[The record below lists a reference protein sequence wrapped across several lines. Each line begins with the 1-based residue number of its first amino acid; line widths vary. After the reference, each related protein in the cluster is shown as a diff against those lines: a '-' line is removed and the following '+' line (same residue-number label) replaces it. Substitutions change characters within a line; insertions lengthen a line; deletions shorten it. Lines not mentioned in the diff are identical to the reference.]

1 MRIVLAAALVAGL
14 ALAGCSQETQKDAA
28 AAASDAATDAASNT
42 QQVLGKASTALGN
55 AASRIHTGDNDA
67 ATTSS
72 TSSSDGATTTTTTTT
87 TKSD

>member
-1 MRIVLAAALVAGL
+1 MRIVMAAALVAGL
-14 ALAGCSQETQKDAA
+14 TLAGCSQETQKDAA
-28 AAASDAATDAASNT
+28 VAASDAATDAASNT
-42 QQVLGKASTALGN
+42 QQVLDKASTALGN
-55 AASRIHTGDNDA
+55 AASSIHTGDNDA